1 MSLQTCPLC
10 ESVLYRVEPENGSF
24 VAYDQESGAVVP
36 IPEVVLASYEKANV
50 RIGVTFACRNGFP
63 ISYRAKLHPTGPR
76 SSRIGSNHVS
86 GNAG

>member
-1 MSLQTCPLC
+1 MSLQLCPLC

-24 VAYDQESGAVVP
+24 VAYDQESGAVVS

-63 ISYRAKLHPTGPR
+63 ISYRCSVPMSGPR
-76 SSRIGSNHVS
+76 SSRVGARHITENP
-86 GNAG
+86 